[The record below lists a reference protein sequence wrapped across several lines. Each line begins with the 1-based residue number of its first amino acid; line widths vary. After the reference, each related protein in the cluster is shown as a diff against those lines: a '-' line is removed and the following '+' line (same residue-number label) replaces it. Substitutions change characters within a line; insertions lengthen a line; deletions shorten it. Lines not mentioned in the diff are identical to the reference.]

1 MSDSKALIPL
11 EQKTVVFY
19 DDEITAVLVEM
30 EGQRQIFVPIRPICD
45 FLGVSWQ
52 GQNRRI
58 NDDVVLSEAAMSINI
73 TLMDIEPGS
82 RRPKSSQML
91 CLPLELINGFLFGIN
106 PKRVKPEIT
115 EKLIRYQRE
124 CYRILADAFLETS
137 LADDWTTTSPEARA
151 TLLQIREMGQAIMQM
166 AEEQLRLTERLDK
179 AAIIVGQHGKR
190 LTVLEQ
196 RITPLER
203 QLSPREAI
211 TDEQAADIAE
221 KVKAIAMTLTE
232 QDSSKNHFQ
241 AIFSE
246 LHRRYRVSSYK
257 NIRQSQYQA
266 VLDFLDEW
274 LAASGR

>member
-1 MSDSKALIPL
+1 MSDSNALIPL

-19 DDEITAVLVEM
+19 DDEVTAVLVEID
-30 EGQRQIFVPIRPICD
+30 GRRAVYVPIRPICD
-45 FLGVSWQ
+45 QLGLAWSSQLQRIRRDPILNEETLGVFVT
-52 GQNRRI
+52 N
-58 NDDVVLSEAAMSINI
+58 
-73 TLMDIEPGS
+73 TPGTGGGT
-82 RRPKSSQML
+82 QEMI
-91 CLPLELINGFLFGIN
+91 CLPLDMLNGWLFGVN
-106 PKRVKPEIT
+106 ANRVRDDIRP
-115 EKLIRYQRE
+115 LLLRYQRE
-124 CYRILADAFLETS
+124 CYRALAAAFTET
-137 LADDWTTTSPEARA
+137 AVIDDWMTSTPETRA
-151 TLLQIREMGQAIMQM
+151 ALVQIRENARAIMQM

-190 LTVLEQ
+190 LTALEQ

-221 KVKAIAMTLTE
+221 KVKAIAMTLTK
-232 QDSSKNHFQ
+232 QDNSKNHFQ

-257 NIRQSQYQA
+257 SIRQSQYQA